1 MLKRKLLNII
11 LKRSRD
17 PNLTEFNIKKFFKN
31 DSELLSSCYSENKA
45 RALINIVK
53 ATVNW
58 INGDLAECGVYR
70 AGGTIILANVL
81 KELKSNKRIYAFDS
95 FEGMPEA
102 TELDKKKNGDV
113 FYKKGVLAATSLDYV
128 TSKAKYYKVDN
139 YINFVK
145 GYFENTLSVT
155 IKPEHKFCSV
165 VIDPDQYSGTKY
177 CLEFFYNKVLPGGH
191 IFIDDYDI
199 EDKQR
204 IDTPGVKVAAD
215 EFLENKK
222 EKLIHLADSMYYFK
236 KL

>member
-1 MLKRKLLNII
+1 MKLLNII

-17 PNLTEFNIKKFFKN
+17 PNLTEFKIKRFFKN

-45 RALINIVK
+45 KALLNVVSETLREIK
-53 ATVNW
+53 
-58 INGDLAECGVYR
+58 GDIAECGVYR

-81 KELKSNKRIYAFDS
+81 KELKSDKRIYAFDS

-102 TELDKKKNGDV
+102 TELDNKKDGNV
-113 FYKKGVLAATSLDYV
+113 FYKKGVLSSTSLDYV
-128 TSKAKYYKVDN
+128 KSKATHYKVDN
-139 YINFVK
+139 YITFVK
-145 GYFENTLSVT
+145 GYFEITLSVT
-155 IKPEHKFCSV
+155 IKPDHEFCV
-165 VIDPDQYSGTKY
+165 VIVDPDQYLGTKY
-177 CLEFFYNKVLPGGH
+177 CLEFFYDKVLPGGH

-222 EKLIHLADSMYYFK
+222 EKPVHLAGSMYYFK

>member
-1 MLKRKLLNII
+1 MLRRKLLNII

-45 RALINIVK
+45 TTLVN
-53 ATVNW
+53 TVNETVRK
-58 INGDLAECGVYR
+58 INGDIAECGVYR
-70 AGGTIILANVL
+70 AGGTIIIANVL
-81 KELKSNKRIYAFDS
+81 KELKSDKRIYAFDS

-102 TELDKKKNGDV
+102 TELDNIKDGDV
-113 FYKKGVLAATSLDYV
+113 FYKKGVLSSTSLDYV
-128 TSKAKYYKVDN
+128 KSKAKHYKVDN
-139 YINFVK
+139 YITFVK

-155 IKPEHKFCSV
+155 IKPDHKFCAV
-165 VIDPDQYSGTKY
+165 IIDPDQYSGTKY
-177 CLEFFYNKVLPGGH
+177 CLEFFYDKVLPGGH

-204 IDTPGVKVAAD
+204 IDTPGVKVATD

-222 EKLIHLADSMYYFK
+222 EKPIHLADSMYYFK